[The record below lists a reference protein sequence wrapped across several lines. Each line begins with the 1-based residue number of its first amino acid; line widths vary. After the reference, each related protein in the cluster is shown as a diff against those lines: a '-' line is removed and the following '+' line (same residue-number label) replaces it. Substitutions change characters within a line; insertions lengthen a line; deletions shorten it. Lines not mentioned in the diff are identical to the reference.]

1 MGQECADFTRT
12 HFRGMSLA
20 VKKDVLFN
28 PVDVCL
34 FSAVT
39 IVACANE
46 ILNLFEQSW
55 HGEAPL

>member
-1 MGQECADFTRT
+1 MGQELTDFSSA
-12 HFRGMSLA
+12 HFRGVSLA

-28 PVDVCL
+28 PVDVGL
-34 FSAVT
+34 FCAVT

-46 ILNLFEQSW
+46 ILNLFQQSW